1 MGERRGDD
9 GYGQDGGDGAEFR
22 RVRSSPTPPDRGG
35 PARGGPRRPLTP
47 APAVRRRRVTLLLAG
62 TLSVLVLLAS
72 GTAWALTGWMS
83 GSLNRFDVFGAL
95 GDRPDNGP
103 EGALDFLVIGSDSRD
118 GMDGAAKSDLGVGS
132 ADGQRADT
140 MMLVHLNASRDAI
153 TVVGIPRDSWVDIPG
168 EGENKINAAYAY
180 GGPQLAVQTVESAT
194 NVRIDHYVEID
205 FSGFVDVVDALGGI
219 EVCLP
224 EPITDEKAKLD
235 MAAGTHQVDGHEALA
250 FARTRKTSGGDL
262 DRIDRQQQVMAA
274 LLDKALSSDTL
285 GDPAR
290 FSAFLDTALSSV
302 TVDRELDTSAINQ
315 LGGQLRSI
323 GLEDVSFTQVP
334 VDDPAFW
341 TPHGDVAVTWDRPA
355 AAEMF
360 GRISADKPLEGG
372 SGGKRDDSAGSGEPR
387 PEDVTVQVFNG
398 IGTPG
403 LGNKAA
409 DALAAQGFSVPAQAQ
424 NWSASDVETTMV
436 RYAPDAEAEAE
447 LVASA
452 LPGAELEAD
461 PTAGEEVQVVLGFD
475 FTEVGEVEG
484 GASPASPS
492 PGGAGSGGTG
502 GSAPKSGKENV
513 CG

>member
-1 MGERRGDD
+1 MGERRGDGQGRD
-9 GYGQDGGDGAEFR
+9 GSGGPEFR
-22 RVRSSPTPPDRGG
+22 RVRSSPTPPERGG

-62 TLSVLVLLAS
+62 ALSVLVLLAS

-83 GSLNRFDVFGAL
+83 GNLNRFDVFGAL

-103 EGALDFLVIGSDSRD
+103 EGSLDFLVIGSDSRE

-140 MMLVHLNASRDAI
+140 MMLVHLNASRDAV
-153 TVVGIPRDSWVDIPG
+153 TVVGIPRDSWVDVPG

-180 GGPQLAVQTVESAT
+180 GGPQLAVQTVEAAT
-194 NVRIDHYVEID
+194 DVRIDHYVEID
-205 FSGFVDVVDALGGI
+205 FSGFVDVVDALDGI

-224 EPITDEKAKLD
+224 EPIQDEKAQLD
-235 MAAGTHQVDGHEALA
+235 MAAGTHQVDGREALA

-285 GDPAR
+285 SDPAR

-302 TVDRELDTSAINQ
+302 TVDRELDTAAINR

-360 GRISADKPLEGG
+360 ARISADEPLEGTEGGGEGGG
-372 SGGKRDDSAGSGEPR
+372 SGGGGGPR
-387 PEDVTVQVFNG
+387 PQDVTVQVFNG

-403 LGNKAA
+403 LGNEAA
-409 DALAAQGFSVPAQAQ
+409 DALAAQGFSVPGQAQ
-424 NWSASDVETTMV
+424 NWSSRDVETTTV
-436 RYAPDAEAEAE
+436 RHAPDAEAEAE

-484 GASPASPS
+484 GASPAAPS
-492 PGGAGSGGTG
+492 PGGSGG
-502 GSAPKSGKENV
+502 GSAPKSGAENV